1 MQRFAVALAI
11 AVMTAGAAAAALA
24 RSNMLDPQALAHAHV
39 IKSEVSARY
48 LRQGGPRLAVTEAS
62 STAVIDSYQLLTPD
76 LQGLRIVSADNG
88 IYYAICPV
96 RATCPYPSSRMARA
110 ASAFAPRRQAL
121 ELALRTFLE
130 TSATVAVVS
139 LPTRDY
145 VFFLVERDDLA
156 AVVDMAALAKA
167 LSGNPARAPAASVR
181 RIVDEITRPRLF
193 VPLGLAPT
201 AGGLAALGAA
211 PLWPEAQQE

>member
-1 MQRFAVALAI
+1 M
-11 AVMTAGAAAAALA
+11 
-24 RSNMLDPQALAHAHV
+24 
-39 IKSEVSARY
+39 
-48 LRQGGPRLAVTEAS
+48 
-62 STAVIDSYQLLTPD
+62 TPD
-76 LQGLRIVSADNG
+76 LQGLRVVPAENG

-96 RATCPYPSSRMARA
+96 RAICPYPSARAARA
-110 ASAFAPRRQAL
+110 ASAFTPRRQAL

-130 TSATVAVVS
+130 TSATVAAVS

-145 VFFLVERDDLA
+145 VFFLVERDELA
-156 AVVDMAALAKA
+156 AAVDMAALARA

-211 PLWPEAQQE
+211 PLWPEASQE